1 MDAHIPFSRA
11 MLALSLVLG
20 ATQAA
25 SGADLPDLAN
35 MPPEIEQGRDLR
47 TFLTPRQDTEKS
59 TVVGSTHLGSTALTA
74 EDQAIVEQGEAIKQD
89 AGASIDLKS
98 MANPSMDRAMG
109 EATELVRSM
118 EETDPTLRAA
128 KMEARKNETYAHHSM
143 LLFVSLSLGK
153 AALKEV
159 FEMASERQ
167 DVVLVFRGVP
177 EGMKLDE
184 GMKHYQH
191 LIAEYDPLP
200 NLVIDPTLYR
210 DFKVV
215 EVPTIIAMDDPAH
228 NEFVDRKVLAR
239 VEGLSSPE
247 WLEKQVADG
256 QTGDQGRRGPVMEI
270 AEQDLIEMMQER
282 VASVDWEA
290 KKQAAVG
297 RFWQKQQFNYIPP
310 ASHSRTRTIDPS
322 VTVLQDLTGAD
333 GKVLMKAGTVL
344 NPLDQVPFTQALVIF
359 DPSVPGQMKILDR
372 VLPELAKQPN
382 IRQLTYLATQM
393 DKEQGWKGYTDLSN
407 RFEAPVYLV
416 TKEIIERFEIEHTP
430 SIVTS
435 DGKVFVVKELTAKD
449 GSAL

>member
-1 MDAHIPFSRA
+1 
-11 MLALSLVLG
+11 
-20 ATQAA
+20 
-25 SGADLPDLAN
+25 
-35 MPPEIEQGRDLR
+35 
-47 TFLTPRQDTEKS
+47 
-59 TVVGSTHLGSTALTA
+59 
-74 EDQAIVEQGEAIKQD
+74 
-89 AGASIDLKS
+89 
-98 MANPSMDRAMG
+98 
-109 EATELVRSM
+109 
-118 EETDPTLRAA
+118 
-128 KMEARKNETYAHHSM
+128 
-143 LLFVSLSLGK
+143 
-153 AALKEV
+153 
-159 FEMASERQ
+159 
-167 DVVLVFRGVP
+167 
-177 EGMKLDE
+177 
-184 GMKHYQH
+184 
-191 LIAEYDPLP
+191 
-200 NLVIDPTLYR
+200 
-210 DFKVV
+210 
-215 EVPTIIAMDDPAH
+215 MDDTAH

-247 WLEKQVADG
+247 WLEKQVAEG

-270 AEQDLIEMMQER
+270 AEQDLIQMMQER

-393 DKEQGWKGYTDLSN
+393 DKEQGWEGYTSLSN

-435 DGKVFVVKELTAKD
+435 DGKVFVVKELTAKN